1 VANNGLLLR
10 VVYRLTVKV
19 SATYRKSPFGFVFR
33 PVIFPPEVDLPGERD
48 RVRGILHFALCTL
61 QSALCFLLFSFFLNC
76 CVRTKVP
83 TQHKSLSS
91 LFVIR
96 HPSFV
101 IVFLFSFFLLPISFG
116 LNHTAQTFAQETEQ
130 NAWSISASNQ
140 LEYSSD
146 NKTHQDIFHNW
157 TDLSLTYGR
166 YAANLRYEAHQP
178 DDWGQ
183 TRQGLFFRNF
193 QLYSEPFDI
202 TAGNY
207 YVIIGRGLILRTYE
221 ERDLRFDNNLDGVKG
236 SIDLDGFKL
245 TLLGGTAMGTYE
257 RLNDPVHAAFG
268 KISFTDW
275 MTLGGSYL
283 RTHITSEDSG
293 LVRLFGGN
301 AKLSFP
307 HLDLYGEYVKKDN
320 PPEYS
325 EKDGEGEYLSV
336 NMYATGVG
344 LTLEFKDYNRFDF
357 SNQNITSTDPPV
369 PLNNPPL
376 LTREHV
382 YTLLNR
388 LAYERYLFDERG
400 IQAEITTSP
409 LEQLSVLVNYSYTSA
424 REDWLA
430 YKRSTFTEAYGE
442 AEYDYKDRATLKAG
456 FSRME
461 KKKELGSPYWLAP
474 VFDLAYHLSE
484 SNSINF
490 ILEHLW
496 TNKYDGKL
504 TYYDQILSFSLSHSP
519 IVSLTFASERTTEWK
534 TTSDWSGKKNW
545 FMTTLDLAVGDN
557 HNLSL
562 GVGSRR
568 EGKVCSGGICVEK
581 PALDGWE
588 LKLLSRF

>member
-1 VANNGLLLR
+1 VTN
-10 VVYRLTVKV
+10 
-19 SATYRKSPFGFVFR
+19 KSPFYASVFSSLSSIISR
-33 PVIFPPEVDLPGERD
+33 AFIYTIKIPPHPTLSPLGRGNPFFPLPSGEIERSEI
-48 RVRGILHFALCTL
+48 RRRIKVRGILHFALCIL
-61 QSALCFLLFSFFLNC
+61 
-76 CVRTKVP
+76 
-83 TQHKSLSS
+83 
-91 LFVIR
+91 
-96 HPSFV
+96 
-101 IVFLFSFFLLPISFG
+101 LFSFFLLPFSFG
-116 LNHTAQTFAQETEQ
+116 LNHTVQTFAQETEQ
-130 NAWSISASNQ
+130 NTWSIGATNQ

-157 TDLSLTYGR
+157 TDLNVTYAK

-193 QLYSEPFDI
+193 QLSSELFDI

-236 SIDLDGFKL
+236 TIDLDGFKL
-245 TLLGGTAMGTYE
+245 TLLGGTAMGKYE
-257 RLNDPVHAAFG
+257 RLNDPVHAADG

-283 RTHITSEDSG
+283 RTHITSDDSG

-307 HLDLYGEYVKKDN
+307 HLDLYGEYAKKDN

-325 EKDGEGEYLSV
+325 EKDGEGKYVSANL
-336 NMYATGVG
+336 YTTGVG

-388 LAYERYLFDERG
+388 QAYERELFDERG

-409 LEQLSVLVNYSYTSA
+409 LEQLSVLINYSYTTA
-424 REDWLA
+424 RKDWLF
-430 YKRSTFTEAYGE
+430 YKRRAFTEAYGA

-474 VFDLAYHLSE
+474 VFDLVYYLSE

-490 ILEHLW
+490 IVEHLW
-496 TNKYDGKL
+496 TSQYDGKL
-504 TYYDQILSFSLSHSP
+504 TYYDQLLSLSLSHSP
-519 IVSLTFASERTTEWK
+519 IVSLTFAYERTTKWK

-562 GVGSRR
+562 GLGSRR